1 MSLTISR
8 WEELAPPP
16 DCPEALGRAES
27 DYGPEPRRGRLGASL
42 AYALR
47 VERRATSRSGGPEHL
62 GREPEQVARAVARLL
77 VTTVAAV
84 GLMFLASALPAR
96 AASATTQGH
105 AVPLQTPAGGE
116 FLSPSGNISCEVDD
130 GYAGLHQVYCQTF
143 SPPESVT
150 MSTRGVLK
158 KCTGESCLG
167 NPAVNAPTL
176 PYGSST
182 GVGPFQCLSATDGV
196 TCTASGKGFRISRS
210 GIVVVRKPARA

>member
-130 GYAGLHQVYCQTF
+130 GYAGLHQVYCQR
-143 SPPESVT
+143 SPRPNLSRCRHAAC
-150 MSTRGVLK
+150 SKNAQARDAWGTRRSRAHPPLRQLDRCG
-158 KCTGESCLG
+158 
-167 NPAVNAPTL
+167 AVPV
-176 PYGSST
+176 PFGHRRGHVYG
-182 GVGPFQCLSATDGV
+182 L
-196 TCTASGKGFRISRS
+196 R
-210 GIVVVRKPARA
+210 